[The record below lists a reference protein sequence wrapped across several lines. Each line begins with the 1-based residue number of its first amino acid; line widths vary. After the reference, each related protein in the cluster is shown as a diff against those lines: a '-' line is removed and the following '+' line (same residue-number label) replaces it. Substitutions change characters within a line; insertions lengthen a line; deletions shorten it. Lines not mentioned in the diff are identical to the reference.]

1 MSESMSADVLTT
13 EVPSVGNDAVTEILR
28 DFYSLDGELTVLNG
42 ERDRNFCLSCAD
54 GKRYMAR
61 FINPAEGMMEVDFQT
76 KLLLHV
82 ADRNSELPVPR
93 VIKSFDHGYQPQV
106 TINGQTLSL
115 RVVSYLSGKP
125 QHLVSNT
132 PLLMD
137 SMGKTL
143 GQLNCSLKGFSHSGA
158 SRELLWDITHPER
171 IETILVDIKQKDMR
185 SLIENVL
192 DNYDQRVRPWLHS
205 LPYQVIHNDLN
216 PHNVLV
222 SADGAEVC
230 GIIDFGDALWAPKI
244 NDLATALSYQLT
256 DGSDPL
262 SLVRPFITSFRR
274 ECELCDDELRVLPDL
289 IATRLIL
296 TLTISAWRAKRYPN
310 NRDYILRNV
319 DRAWK
324 NLTGFTTLPYEHIS
338 EQLQLA
344 AQKGASYA

>member
-13 EVPSVGNDAVTEILR
+13 ETPSVGNDVAAQILR
-28 DFYSLDGELTVLNG
+28 DFYSLDGTLTMLHG
-42 ERDRNFCLSCAD
+42 ERDRNFCLSSAD
-54 GKRYMAR
+54 GNKYMAR
-61 FINPAEGMMEVDFQT
+61 FINPAEGMMEIDFQT
-76 KLLLHV
+76 QLLLHV
-82 ADRNSELPVPR
+82 AEQHCELPVPR

-106 TINGQTLSL
+106 AVNGQTLSL
-115 RVVSYLSGKP
+115 RVVSYLAGKP

-132 PLLMD
+132 PVLME

-171 IETILVDIKQKDMR
+171 IETILADIKQNDMR
-185 SLIENVL
+185 SLIESVL
-192 DNYDQRVRPWLHS
+192 DNYDQRVRPWLHK

-256 DGSDPL
+256 DGEDPL
-262 SLVRPFITSFRR
+262 SLVRPFITAFRR
-274 ECELCDDELRVLPDL
+274 ECDLSDDELRVLPDL

-296 TLTISAWRAKRYPN
+296 TLTIAAWRAMRYPD

-324 NLTGFTTLPYEHIS
+324 NLIGFTALPYEYIG
-338 EQLQLA
+338 EQLLLA
-344 AQKGASYA
+344 ARKGASYA